1 MPPVPSPETILM
13 TKTLGRRLAEEAV
26 EEAPEEAVAGM
37 DAAAETMEAEMA
49 VEEDVLEVKT
59 NHGQ

>member
-1 MPPVPSPETILM
+1 MPPAPSPETILM

-26 EEAPEEAVAGM
+26 EEAPEEEVAGM

>member
-26 EEAPEEAVAGM
+26 EEAPEEEVAEM
-37 DAAAETMEAEMA
+37 DAAGETMEEEMA
-49 VEEDVLEVKT
+49 VEGDVLEVKIS
-59 NHGQ
+59 NGK

>member
-1 MPPVPSPETILM
+1 MLPVPSPETIR
-13 TKTLGRRLAEEAV
+13 TTRTLGQRLAEEAV
-26 EEAPEEAVAGM
+26 EEAPEEEVAEM
-37 DAAAETMEAEMA
+37 DAAGGTMEEETA

>member
-1 MPPVPSPETILM
+1 MPPAPSPETILM
-13 TKTLGRRLAEEAV
+13 TKTLERRLAEEAV
-26 EEAPEEAVAGM
+26 EEAPEEAVAEM
-37 DAAAETMEAEMA
+37 DAAGGTMEEETA

>member
-1 MPPVPSPETILM
+1 MPPAPSPETILM

>member
-1 MPPVPSPETILM
+1 MPPAPSPETIRM

-59 NHGQ
+59 NHGK

>member
-1 MPPVPSPETILM
+1 MPPAPSPETILM
-13 TKTLGRRLAEEAV
+13 TKTLGRRLA
-26 EEAPEEAVAGM
+26 EEAVAGM